1 MTGPPTIDLNCD
13 LGEDPGA
20 VSRDEALM
28 EVVTS
33 VNIACGGHAGDDAS
47 MKRFVRAAQTRGVA
61 VGAHPSY
68 PDRAGFGR
76 VPLRMKPEEIEAMAF
91 EQVRALVRVA
101 VAFGG
106 RVVHAKP
113 HGALYHAAAEHV
125 EVARAVARGTERA
138 AGRVALVGLAGSPG
152 LEAWRAA
159 GYPVAA
165 EAFADRRYE
174 GLGLRPRGSPG
185 ALIDDPAAAA
195 AQALSIAR
203 GEASLGAPAPIKA
216 RTLCIHSDTAN
227 ALEIARAVRAALE
240 AGGFVLAPFTA

>member
-1 MTGPPTIDLNCD
+1 MTAAPTIDLNCD

-20 VSRDEALM
+20 AARDVALV

-33 VNIACGGHAGDDAS
+33 VNIACGGHAGDEAS
-47 MKRFVRAAQTRGVA
+47 MKRIVRAAMARGVA
-61 VGAHPSY
+61 VGAHPSF

-76 VPLRMKPEEIEAMAF
+76 VAMRMRPEEVEAMVF

-106 RVVHAKP
+106 RVMHVKP
-113 HGALYHAAAEHV
+113 HGALYHAAAEQV
-125 EVARAVARGTERA
+125 EVARAVARGAQRA
-138 AGRVALVGLAGSPG
+138 SGPVALVGPAGSPG

-159 GYPVAA
+159 GHPAAA
-165 EAFADRRYE
+165 EAFADRRYQ
-174 GLGLRPRGSPG
+174 GAGLRPRGSPG

-203 GEASLGAPAPIKA
+203 GEAPPGAPAPIFA
-216 RTLCIHSDTAN
+216 QTICVHADTPGAP
-227 ALEIARAVRAALE
+227 EIARAVRAALE
-240 AGGFVLAPFTA
+240 RAGFVLAPFAA